1 MLIMYLIVKEERKMN
16 KLILTSKGLTTGI
29 GRDLIGAEIRKFD
42 LSGKR
47 IFVFHEPN
55 IFTEPTIR
63 EACISMGFEDCNIVF
78 SSKYNIVNCDFYYVG
93 EGNSYEI
100 LSLMRKRNVDKAIL
114 SGFADGNKVYIGSS
128 AGAAIAGS
136 SIEEM
141 MDFDTNFVGMRDF
154 KALGLYDGL
163 IIPHYNRHELKNYI
177 KNSSGIEDK
186 YKNIMNVPNEG
197 ILVMEV

>member
-1 MLIMYLIVKEERKMN
+1 MN
-16 KLILTSKGLTTGI
+16 KLILTSRGLTTGI
-29 GRDLIGAEIRKFD
+29 GRELIGAEIRKFD

-63 EACISMGFEDCNIVF
+63 EACINMGFEDCNIIF
-78 SSKYNIVNCDFYYVG
+78 SSKYNNVEDIVNCDYYYVG
-93 EGNSYEI
+93 EGNIFEM
-100 LSLMRKRNVDKAIL
+100 LSIIRERDVDSAIIT
-114 SGFADGNKVYIGSS
+114 GFDQDNKVYIGTS
-128 AGAAIAGS
+128 AGAAIAGT

-177 KNSSGIEDK
+177 KNSPGIEDK

-197 ILVMEV
+197 ILLLEV

>member
-1 MLIMYLIVKEERKMN
+1 MN
-16 KLILTSKGLTTGI
+16 KLILTSRGLTTGI

-63 EACISMGFEDCNIVF
+63 EACISMGFEECNIIF
-78 SSKYNIVNCDFYYVG
+78 SSKNNNVENIVNCDFYYVG
-93 EGNSYEI
+93 EGNTFEI
-100 LSLMRKRNVDKAIL
+100 LSIMRERDVDSAIIT
-114 SGFADGNKVYIGSS
+114 GFGQDNKVYIGTS

-141 MDFDTNFVGMRDF
+141 MDFDANFVGMKDF

-177 KNSSGIEDK
+177 KNSPGIEDK
-186 YKNIMNVPNEG
+186 YKNIVNVSNDG
-197 ILVMEV
+197 ILVVEV